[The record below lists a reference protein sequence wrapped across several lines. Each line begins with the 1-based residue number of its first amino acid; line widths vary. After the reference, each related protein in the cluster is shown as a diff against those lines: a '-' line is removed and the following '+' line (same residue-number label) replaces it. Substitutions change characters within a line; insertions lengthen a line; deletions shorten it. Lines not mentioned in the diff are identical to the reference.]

1 MSRLRWLWLTPV
13 AFFVLRV
20 LGGQLVEGAV
30 DQRDAPEKFT
40 STLLD
45 NAERFSFG
53 TYLAG
58 LSGLA
63 FLWFAW
69 ALRQRIRQEGIAGP
83 TETMAFGCGLMWGT
97 LSVAAAAL
105 AATAPVLADYF
116 KDPDGARL
124 VVNLEFAA
132 APLALALFGG
142 FALGNGLA
150 LKRASFVA
158 PWLAWTGAALGG
170 LLLVTASLQP
180 IAEPTVSRSEQEVN
194 NLVSFLSGFTSF
206 GLVPLWTI
214 AIGVS
219 LFRRDGRASE
229 K

>member
-1 MSRLRWLWLTPV
+1 
-13 AFFVLRV
+13 
-20 LGGQLVEGAV
+20 
-30 DQRDAPEKFT
+30 
-40 STLLD
+40 
-45 NAERFSFG
+45 
-53 TYLAG
+53 
-58 LSGLA
+58 
-63 FLWFAW
+63 
-69 ALRQRIRQEGIAGP
+69 
-83 TETMAFGCGLMWGT
+83 MAFGCGLMWGT